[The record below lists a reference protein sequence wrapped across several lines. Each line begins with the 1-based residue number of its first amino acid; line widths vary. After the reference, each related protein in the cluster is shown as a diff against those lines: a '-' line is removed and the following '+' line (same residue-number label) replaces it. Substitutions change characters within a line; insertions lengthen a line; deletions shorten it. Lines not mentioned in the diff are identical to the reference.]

1 MACVGL
7 TACVNNYNRPTLPDP
22 NKEVGDTWIQPMSQ
36 NCEYVW
42 QLLCYADAFEKSDEQ
57 KKQDIIADTRWRFW
71 YDKQDVVAPET
82 EITAH
87 SIFRL
92 GNRWYVGQNNNLP
105 YLSMKTIDTLMW
117 KLDFYRSN
125 EVLQES
131 NLTYSID
138 TTGYAYIDG
147 TTNGESYDYSARLY
161 ATAKHL
167 RLKRYPHG
175 YHLKWGFDR
184 GELDIEVVNKISKN
198 SVYYHF
204 VFRDDIIYS
213 SNSKELGKLDNK

>member
-7 TACVNNYNRPTLPDP
+7 TACVDSYNRPTLIDP

-42 QLLCYADAFEKSDEQ
+42 QLLLYADAFEKSDEQ
-57 KKQDIIADTRWRFW
+57 KKQDIIANTRLRFW
-71 YDKQDVVAPET
+71 YDKHDVVAPDT
-82 EITAH
+82 EVSTH

-92 GNRWYVGQNNNLP
+92 GNRWYVGSNNNSP
-105 YLSMKTIDTLMW
+105 YLSMKTIGPMTW
-117 KLDFYRSN
+117 KMEINQNN
-125 EVLQES
+125 EVLNES
-131 NLTYSID
+131 DLTFSID

-147 TTNGESYDYSARLY
+147 TSNGDSYDKSARLY
-161 ATAKHL
+161 ATAKQL
-167 RLKRYPHG
+167 RLKRYPSG
-175 YHLKWGFDR
+175 QWKWGFDR
-184 GELDIEVVNKISKN
+184 GELDIEVVNKISKK

-213 SNSKELGKLDNK
+213 TNSEDLGKTNTK